1 MKFEYIP
8 FMMNIGLFLGYL
20 ALVHCHCKIN
30 KLKNDLSLEQLIIYN
45 KIKNKRLLNF
55 LIGIFIAII
64 VILFYYKNSI
74 HQNLFLRINIIIL
87 ILLLLPIIIY
97 YIIPVKK
104 FFLEYIHKDD
114 EIIKKDWFNVYQ
126 CMKYQFSIFFVI
138 GFLLS
143 GFILFIIY
151 Q

>member
-8 FMMNIGLFLGYL
+8 LMMNIGLFLAYI
-20 ALVHCHCKIN
+20 ALFNCHCKIN
-30 KLKNDLSLEQLIIYN
+30 KLKNNLSLEQLIIYK

-55 LIGIFIAII
+55 LIGIFIAIL

-74 HQNLFLRINIIIL
+74 HQSLFLRINIMIL
-87 ILLLLPIIIY
+87 ILLLLPIVIY

-138 GFLLS
+138 GFLIS
-143 GFILFIIY
+143 GFILFIFY
-151 Q
+151 K